1 MGFTPK
7 KVSVSSGWRYLSRSA
22 LPGLRCALAIAAWMA
37 ARMFGY
43 VLSASALAAAC
54 ISGVQR
60 ASSALFSSCHLVR
73 SSCSFLSASAFFFSS
88 GVGSA
93 DGGAVSIGGGS
104 ADATGGGGGGGAR
117 GAAGGGTD
125 PPHAKSNEDER
136 ARVAR
141 KSLRMACF
149 IASRGAAQQAGGRT
163 P

>member
-104 ADATGGGGGGGAR
+104 ADATGGGGGAGAR

-125 PPHAKSNEDER
+125 PPHPKSQRDQR
-136 ARVAR
+136 AGGTTE
-141 KSLRMACF
+141 SPPQACVF
-149 IASRGAAQQAGGRT
+149 PSPGAAPPAGG
-163 P
+163 